1 MKLLKRWSKK
11 NAQITSYKKEKQEF
25 AQKIKEFQKDVQS
38 YKERIKTEKSD
49 LELIVKKSDK
59 VITYLGESTVELAKS
74 MGKILHDLVLN
85 VDLDI
90 KEALK
95 KVMPED
101 ISQIHDWIKFFE
113 RNDYLKKNKLYRKM
127 NEKLNFLKKLEI
139 PILQK
144 AFNRISESL
153 KAGDKLGMKGEFSI
167 LNATTSKVP
176 INASTLSNQTNKS
189 NLQNKNE
196 SLQLEYPMN
205 ILDELNNENALIN
218 AKKETV
224 PEIIARLQDKTNNET
239 LNQLTPGQIMDSMKK
254 MQSFMGE
261 LMRKNEQLFPSCG
274 EWTQKQHGEFGGQQ
288 KLRYSSLHG
297 KAL

>member
-1 MKLLKRWSKK
+1 
-11 NAQITSYKKEKQEF
+11 
-25 AQKIKEFQKDVQS
+25 
-38 YKERIKTEKSD
+38 
-49 LELIVKKSDK
+49 
-59 VITYLGESTVELAKS
+59 
-74 MGKILHDLVLN
+74 
-85 VDLDI
+85 
-90 KEALK
+90 
-95 KVMPED
+95 
-101 ISQIHDWIKFFE
+101 
-113 RNDYLKKNKLYRKM
+113 M

-176 INASTLSNQTNKS
+176 INASSLSNQTNKS
-189 NLQNKNE
+189 NMQNKNE

-224 PEIIARLQDKTNNET
+224 PEIISRLQDKTNNDT

-254 MQSFMGE
+254 IQGFMGE
-261 LMRKNEQLFPSCG
+261 IKRKNE
-274 EWTQKQHGEFGGQQ
+274 
-288 KLRYSSLHG
+288 
-297 KAL
+297 

>member
-1 MKLLKRWSKK
+1 MFHK
-11 NAQITSYKKEKQEF
+11 NTQIVSYKKEKQEF

-38 YKERIKTEKSD
+38 YKERIKAEKND

-59 VITYLGESTVELAKS
+59 VITYLGESTIELAKS
-74 MGKILHDLVLN
+74 MGRILHDLVLN
-85 VDLDI
+85 VDLNI

-153 KAGDKLGMKGEFSI
+153 KSGDKLGMKGEFSI
-167 LNATTSKVP
+167 LNATSSKVVQV
-176 INASTLSNQTNKS
+176 NASTLSNQTNKS

-205 ILDELNNENALIN
+205 ILDELNYD
-218 AKKETV
+218 KKETV
-224 PEIIARLQDKTNNET
+224 PDLIARLQDKTNNEA
-239 LNQLTPGQIMDSMKK
+239 LNQLTPGQITDAMKK
-254 MQSFMGE
+254 IQLFMG
-261 LMRKNEQLFPSCG
+261 
-274 EWTQKQHGEFGGQQ
+274 
-288 KLRYSSLHG
+288 
-297 KAL
+297 